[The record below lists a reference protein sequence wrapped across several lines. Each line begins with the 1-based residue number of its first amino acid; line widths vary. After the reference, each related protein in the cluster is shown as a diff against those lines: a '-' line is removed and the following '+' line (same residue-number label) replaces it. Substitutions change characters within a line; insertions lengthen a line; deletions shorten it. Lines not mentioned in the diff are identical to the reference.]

1 TAWNDFAWQDQHQ
14 EGVAVRA
21 AEIETNISA
30 FVQRVNQMAPMASD
44 FEVVGS
50 ATPVNVPFD
59 NEHIESFVSQLFQ
72 TATRAVYK
80 VDDNNVPLELST
92 GIVTNLVHIDVDT
105 THYNSISQLDFN
117 GTDEERLRFLLDIVP
132 AATVRKI
139 SSLSSSPWVYS
150 ALPVFGEYLDI
161 KILVLP
167 DMRL

>member
-1 TAWNDFAWQDQHQ
+1 QHQ

-105 THYNSISQLDFN
+105 THYNSISQLV
-117 GTDEERLRFLLDIVP
+117 RLNAMTLQ
-132 AATVRKI
+132 
-139 SSLSSSPWVYS
+139 SLSIAADESGGV
-150 ALPVFGEYLDI
+150 GG
-161 KILVLP
+161 LVM
-167 DMRL
+167 DATGNFIT